1 MNFFLFAVNAFP
13 AAALALALAHAPA
26 PAPAPAPAL
35 KVIFA

>member
-35 KVIFA
+35 KDIFA